1 MEEKRAITKAQFIQ
15 RGYDT
20 TDYHF
25 IEETG
30 TFQAHLDLKVWGKR
44 WLECFFTLSDGRKIL
59 ACTFPEVNY
68 LGIAEIPIGSELT
81 LTFEKAARS
90 KRICLRKATMGKVCP
105 QR

>member
-1 MEEKRAITKAQFIQ
+1 MEKRAITKAQFIQ

-30 TFQAHLDLKVWGKR
+30 TFQARLDLKVWGKR